1 MSKMLKK
8 LETELR
14 LRGFSEKTVKN
25 YLFYNQKFLDFIKK
39 QPEEIEEED
48 IKSFIAHLM
57 SDKNYKPAS
66 TNLAICSL
74 RYFYEKVLEKEIFAK
89 ITPPKA
95 EKKIPTV
102 LTKEEL
108 TGLFNAVNNKK
119 HRILLE
125 LMYSS
130 GLRVSEAVSLKF
142 EDLNLNEKVGIVR
155 QAKGKK
161 DRIIILSNNIIDK
174 LEKYRQKRD
183 KKQLFPDNPF
193 IFPSNKKKDN
203 HMSIRQ
209 AQKVINDAA
218 IKAGINKRV
227 FCHSLRS
234 SFATHLLDSGTDIR
248 IIQELLGHSNLST
261 TERYTKVSTEQ
272 LKKVK
277 SPFDNIRF

>member
-1 MSKMLKK
+1 MVLQK

-25 YLFYNQKFLDFIKK
+25 YIFYNQKFLDFINK
-39 QPEEIEEED
+39 QPEDIQEDD

-74 RYFYEKVLEKEIFAK
+74 RYFYEKVLEKEIFTK
-89 ITPPKA
+89 ITPPKS

-108 TGLFNAVNNKK
+108 SQLFNAINNKK

-155 QAKGKK
+155 QAKGRK
-161 DRIIILSNNIIDK
+161 DRIIILSNNTVDK
-174 LEKYRQKRD
+174 LEKYKKKRD
-183 KKQLFPDNPF
+183 KKKLFPDNPY
-193 IFPSNKKKDN
+193 IFPSNKQKES

-218 IKAGINKRV
+218 KKAGIKKRV

-248 IIQELLGHSNLST
+248 VIQELLGHSNLST

-272 LKKVK
+272 LKKVR
-277 SPFDNIRF
+277 SPFDNIKF